1 MIAIIKKEMRNYFN
15 HITGYVF
22 LFFYTVLSAI
32 FFIMTNVLQ
41 LSAEYFHTL
50 INSTIIFMLM
60 IPMLTMRLFSE
71 EFSQKTDQLLYT
83 APITTSS
90 IVLGKFFAACL
101 MLLIGLA
108 ITFIF
113 PYLISP
119 YGQLPLNRIIG
130 TYIGFYLM
138 GCAFISIGILVSV
151 STHSQI
157 VAAIGSFAMIFTFF
171 MMGPLILAIPATR
184 EAGIIFASIVSIAL
198 GYIFYSSTKSA
209 WASGGFLAALLSALG
224 ILYVVSPGFYDG
236 LAIRSLQWVSL
247 VSRFQSFSLG
257 ILDVADV
264 IYYITFSIL
273 FCFFAIT
280 VIEKRR
286 WA

>member
-22 LFFYTVLSAI
+22 LFFYTVLSAV
-32 FFIMTNVLQ
+32 FFVMTNVLQ
-41 LSAEYFHTL
+41 FNAEYFHTL
-50 INSTIIFMLM
+50 INSIIIFMLM
-60 IPMLTMRLFSE
+60 IPMLTMRIFSE
-71 EFSQKTDQLLYT
+71 EFAQKTDQLLYT
-83 APITTSS
+83 APITTSA

-101 MLLIGLA
+101 MLLIGVV

-113 PYLISP
+113 PLLISP
-119 YGQLPLNRIIG
+119 YGTLPVNQIIG
-130 TYIGFYLM
+130 TYVGFYLM

-151 STHSQI
+151 STHSQV
-157 VAAIGSFAMIFTFF
+157 VAAIGSFAMIFIFF
-171 MMGPLILAIPATR
+171 MMGALINVIPATR
-184 EAGIIFASIVSIAL
+184 DAGLIFAGVLTIIISL
-198 GYIFYSSTKSA
+198 IFYSSTKNA
-209 WASGGFLAALLSALG
+209 WASGGIFALLVSAFGL
-224 ILYVVSPGFYDG
+224 VFNFMPTFYEG

-257 ILDVADV
+257 ILEVADV
-264 IYYITFSIL
+264 VYYITFSIL